1 MVFLRVLPASS
12 LWPRAD
18 QSGNWFDKTMQG
30 DGTSIHLSPYEA
42 VINCCE
48 IGHVLDTVPTV
59 VQQMGDVHFL
69 IL

>member
-1 MVFLRVLPASS
+1 
-12 LWPRAD
+12 
-18 QSGNWFDKTMQG
+18 MQG